1 MVRHVCD
8 FEEKSVFAVL
18 ALCICSFGLYV
29 IYRLW
34 QLTHVINRKIE
45 NPISRAFTATAICI
59 HVLSLLGILCY
70 FLFPAPPALLLT
82 AKLLHLL
89 SSLFHVV
96 WIIKV
101 RNRLNTINNN
111 KKGDVLWLNAL
122 LSSFFHVIYFQYKIN
137 QTVDSGRK
145 KKLEA

>member
-1 MVRHVCD
+1 MVRDVCG

-18 ALCICSFGLYV
+18 ALCVCSFGLYV

-34 QLTHVINRKIE
+34 QLTNVINPRIV
-45 NPISRAFTATAICI
+45 NSISRTFMSAAIFV
-59 HVLSLLGILCY
+59 HMFSLLNILCY
-70 FLFPAPPALLLT
+70 FLFPAPVSLLLT

-89 SSLFHVV
+89 SSFFHVV
-96 WIIKV
+96 WIIKI

-137 QTVDSGRK
+137 QFVDSGRA
-145 KKLEA
+145 KKLKA